1 MDAIDTEI
9 LSILQD
15 GPMSAT
21 EVLSRMTA
29 EIGPKRMTSRLNSL
43 RRYGL
48 VWISE
53 YRSCR
58 RPLYS
63 AREPSGPVEPLPL
76 LRGVILDALK
86 DGPKT
91 VREMSEETGRDIGYC
106 AIRKL
111 ESQGLIIRAGYE
123 APANGGNLAVVWRRA
138 A

>member
-9 LSILQD
+9 LSILKD

-21 EVLSRMTA
+21 EILSRMTV
-29 EIGPKRMTSRLNSL
+29 EVNPKRMTHRLNSL

-63 AREPSGPVEPLPL
+63 VEEPSGPVEPLPL
-76 LRGVILDALK
+76 LKSVILEALA

-91 VREMSEETGRDIGYC
+91 VREMREATGRDIGHC

-123 APANGGNLAVVWRRA
+123 PPVNGGNIAILWRLAR
-138 A
+138 